1 MIFAVMKLNKIK
13 LLLVLFLVS
22 CSAPKKDMQVE
33 VFVKDLKKGILYLER
48 VQDSILVAVDSVQ
61 ITQEKPIVLE
71 ADLNHPELFYVLLV
85 RNKADDFDN
94 RISFFGEAGNIS
106 IQTTLDG
113 YVTKAEVIGS
123 PTQDIFNSYNK
134 VISQFNYEELD
145 LLTAYLQAQI
155 NQNNDSL
162 ALLVRQS
169 ASLAKRKIL
178 FTANF
183 AVNNNTS
190 VIAPYLALYNL
201 TSGSKT
207 LLDTIA
213 ASMSDDVRNSS
224 YGKHLRDY
232 LADPEKK

>member
-1 MIFAVMKLNKIK
+1 
-13 LLLVLFLVS
+13 
-22 CSAPKKDMQVE
+22 MQVE

-61 ITQEKPIVLE
+61 ITKEKPIVLE
-71 ADLNHPELFYVLLV
+71 ADLNHPELFYVLLD

-94 RISFFGEAGNIS
+94 RIPFFGEAGNIS

-113 YVTKAEVIGS
+113 YVTKAEVVGS

-134 VISQFNYEELD
+134 VISQLNNEELD
-145 LLTAYLQAQI
+145 LLAAYLLAQI
-155 NQNNDSL
+155 SQNNDSL
-162 ALLVRQS
+162 ALLEKQS
-169 ASLAKRKIL
+169 ANLAKRKIL

-183 AVNNNTS
+183 AVNNNNS

-201 TSGSKT
+201 TSGSKS

-224 YGKHLRDY
+224 YGKQLRDY
-232 LADPEKK
+232 LADAEKLNDAY

>member
-48 VQDSILVAVDSVQ
+48 LQDSILVAVDSVQ

-123 PTQDIFNSYNK
+123 PTQDIFNSYIK
-134 VISQFNYEELD
+134 VISQFNNEELD
-145 LLTAYLQAQI
+145 LLAAYLQAQI

-162 ALLVRQS
+162 ALIEKQS
-169 ASLAKRKIL
+169 ANLAKRKLL

-224 YGKHLRDY
+224 YGKQLRDY

>member
-1 MIFAVMKLNKIK
+1 
-13 LLLVLFLVS
+13 
-22 CSAPKKDMQVE
+22 MQVE
-33 VFVKDLKKGILYLER
+33 VFVKDLKKGTLYLER
-48 VQDSILVAVDSVQ
+48 VQDSILVAVDSMQ

-71 ADLNHPELFYVLLV
+71 ADLNHPELFYVLLD

-94 RISFFGEAGNIS
+94 RIPFFGEAGNIS

-113 YVTKAEVIGS
+113 YVTKAEVVGS

-134 VISQFNYEELD
+134 VISQFNNEELD
-145 LLTAYLQAQI
+145 LLAAYLQAQI
-155 NQNNDSL
+155 SQNSDSL
-162 ALLVRQS
+162 ALLEKQS

-183 AVNNNTS
+183 AVNNNNS

-213 ASMSDDVRNSS
+213 ASMSEDVRNSS
-224 YGKHLRDY
+224 YGKQLRDY
-232 LADPEKK
+232 LADAEK

>member
-1 MIFAVMKLNKIK
+1 
-13 LLLVLFLVS
+13 
-22 CSAPKKDMQVE
+22 MQVE

-48 VQDSILVAVDSVQ
+48 LQDSILVAVDSVQ

-123 PTQDIFNSYNK
+123 PTQDIFNSYIK
-134 VISQFNYEELD
+134 VISQFNNEELD
-145 LLTAYLQAQI
+145 LLAAYLQAQI

-162 ALLVRQS
+162 ALIENQS
-169 ASLAKRKIL
+169 ANLAKRKLL

-224 YGKHLRDY
+224 YGKQLRDY

>member
-1 MIFAVMKLNKIK
+1 
-13 LLLVLFLVS
+13 
-22 CSAPKKDMQVE
+22 MQVE

-48 VQDSILVAVDSVQ
+48 LQDSILVAVDSVQ

-123 PTQDIFNSYNK
+123 PTQDIFNSYIK
-134 VISQFNYEELD
+134 VISQFNNEELD
-145 LLTAYLQAQI
+145 LLAAYLQAQI

-162 ALLVRQS
+162 ALIEKQS
-169 ASLAKRKIL
+169 ADLAKRKLL

-224 YGKHLRDY
+224 YGKQLRDY
-232 LADPEKK
+232 LADPEKNDSY

>member
-1 MIFAVMKLNKIK
+1 
-13 LLLVLFLVS
+13 
-22 CSAPKKDMQVE
+22 MQVE
-33 VFVKDLKKGILYLER
+33 VFVKDLKKGTLYLER
-48 VQDSILVAVDSVQ
+48 VQDSILVAVDSMQ

-71 ADLNHPELFYVLLV
+71 ADLNHPELFYVLLE

-94 RISFFGEAGNIS
+94 RIPFFGEAGNIS

-113 YVTKAEVIGS
+113 YVTKAEVVGS

-134 VISQFNYEELD
+134 VISQFNNEELD
-145 LLTAYLQAQI
+145 LLAAYLQAQI
-155 NQNNDSL
+155 SQNSDSL
-162 ALLVRQS
+162 ALLEKQS

-201 TSGSKT
+201 TSDSKS

-224 YGKHLRDY
+224 YGKQLRDY
-232 LADPEKK
+232 LADAEK

>member
-1 MIFAVMKLNKIK
+1 
-13 LLLVLFLVS
+13 
-22 CSAPKKDMQVE
+22 MQVE
-33 VFVKDLKKGILYLER
+33 VFVKDLKKGTLYLER
-48 VQDSILVAVDSVQ
+48 VQDSILVAVDSMQ

-71 ADLNHPELFYVLLV
+71 ADLNHPELFYVLLE

-94 RISFFGEAGNIS
+94 RIPFFGEAGNIS

-113 YVTKAEVIGS
+113 YVTKAEVVGS

-134 VISQFNYEELD
+134 VISQFNNEELD
-145 LLTAYLQAQI
+145 LLAAYLQAQI
-155 NQNNDSL
+155 SQNNDSL
-162 ALLVRQS
+162 ALLEKQS

-183 AVNNNTS
+183 AVNNNNS
-190 VIAPYLALYNL
+190 VIAPYLALYSL
-201 TSGSKT
+201 TSGSKS

-224 YGKHLRDY
+224 YGKQLRDY
-232 LADPEKK
+232 LADAEK

>member
-1 MIFAVMKLNKIK
+1 MKQNIIK
-13 LLLVLFLVS
+13 LLFVLFLVS

-61 ITQEKPIVLE
+61 ITKEKPIVLE
-71 ADLNHPELFYVLLV
+71 ADLNHPELFYVLLD

-94 RISFFGEAGNIS
+94 RIPFFGEAGNIS

-113 YVTKAEVIGS
+113 YVTKAEVVGS

-134 VISQFNYEELD
+134 VISQLNNEELD
-145 LLTAYLQAQI
+145 LLAAYLLAQI
-155 NQNNDSL
+155 SQNNDSL
-162 ALLVRQS
+162 ALLEKQS
-169 ASLAKRKIL
+169 ANLAKRKIL

-183 AVNNNTS
+183 AVNNNNS

-201 TSGSKT
+201 TSGSKS

-224 YGKHLRDY
+224 YGKQLRDY
-232 LADPEKK
+232 LADAEKLNDAY

>member
-1 MIFAVMKLNKIK
+1 
-13 LLLVLFLVS
+13 
-22 CSAPKKDMQVE
+22 MQVE
-33 VFVKDLKKGILYLER
+33 VFVKDLKKGTLYLER
-48 VQDSILVAVDSVQ
+48 VQDSILVAVDSMQ

-71 ADLNHPELFYVLLV
+71 ADLNHPELFYVLLD

-94 RISFFGEAGNIS
+94 RIPFFGEAGNIS

-113 YVTKAEVIGS
+113 YVTKAEVVGS

-134 VISQFNYEELD
+134 VISQFNNEELD
-145 LLTAYLQAQI
+145 LLAAYLQAQI
-155 NQNNDSL
+155 SHNSDSL
-162 ALLVRQS
+162 ALLEKQS

-183 AVNNNTS
+183 AVNNNNS

-224 YGKHLRDY
+224 YGKQLRDY
-232 LADPEKK
+232 LADAEK

>member
-1 MIFAVMKLNKIK
+1 
-13 LLLVLFLVS
+13 
-22 CSAPKKDMQVE
+22 MQVE

-48 VQDSILVAVDSVQ
+48 LQDSILVAVDSVQ

-71 ADLNHPELFYVLLV
+71 ADLNHPELFYVLLD

-123 PTQDIFNSYNK
+123 PTQDIFNSYIK
-134 VISQFNYEELD
+134 VISQFNNEELD
-145 LLTAYLQAQI
+145 LLAAYLQAQI

-162 ALLVRQS
+162 ALIEKQS
-169 ASLAKRKIL
+169 ANLAKRKIL

-224 YGKHLRDY
+224 YGKQLRDY

>member
-1 MIFAVMKLNKIK
+1 
-13 LLLVLFLVS
+13 
-22 CSAPKKDMQVE
+22 MQVE
-33 VFVKDLKKGILYLER
+33 VFVKDLKKGTLYLER
-48 VQDSILVAVDSVQ
+48 VQDSILVAVDSMQ

-71 ADLNHPELFYVLLV
+71 ADLNHPELFYVLLD

-94 RISFFGEAGNIS
+94 RIPFFGEAGNIS

-113 YVTKAEVIGS
+113 YVTKAEVVGS

-134 VISQFNYEELD
+134 VISQFNNEELD
-145 LLTAYLQAQI
+145 LLAAYLQAQI
-155 NQNNDSL
+155 SQNSDSL
-162 ALLVRQS
+162 ALLEKQS
-169 ASLAKRKIL
+169 TSLAKRKIL

-183 AVNNNTS
+183 AVNNRTS

-201 TSGSKT
+201 ISDSKS

-224 YGKHLRDY
+224 YGKQLRDY
-232 LADPEKK
+232 LADAEK

>member
-1 MIFAVMKLNKIK
+1 
-13 LLLVLFLVS
+13 
-22 CSAPKKDMQVE
+22 MQVE

-48 VQDSILVAVDSVQ
+48 LQDSILVAVDSVQ

-123 PTQDIFNSYNK
+123 PTQDIFNSYIK
-134 VISQFNYEELD
+134 VISQFNNEELD
-145 LLTAYLQAQI
+145 LLAAYLQAQI

-162 ALLVRQS
+162 ALIEKQS
-169 ASLAKRKIL
+169 ANLAKRKLL

-224 YGKHLRDY
+224 YGKQLRDY
-232 LADPEKK
+232 LADPEKNDSY

>member
-1 MIFAVMKLNKIK
+1 MKQNIIK
-13 LLLVLFLVS
+13 LLLVLFLGS

-33 VFVKDLKKGILYLER
+33 LFVKDLKKGTLYLER
-48 VQDSILVAVDSVQ
+48 LQDSILVAVDSMQ

-71 ADLNHPELFYVLLV
+71 ADLNHPELFYVLLN

-94 RISFFGEAGNIS
+94 RIPFFGETGNIS

-113 YVTKAEVIGS
+113 YVTKSEVIGS
-123 PTQDIFNSYNK
+123 PTQDIFNSYKK
-134 VISQFNYEELD
+134 VISQFKNEELD
-145 LLTAYLQAQI
+145 LLAAYLQAQI

-162 ALLVRQS
+162 ALLEKQS
-169 ASLAKRKIL
+169 ANLAKRKIL
-178 FTANF
+178 FTVNF

-201 TSGSKT
+201 TTGSKT

-213 ASMSDDVRNSS
+213 SSMSHDVRNSS
-224 YGKHLRDY
+224 YGKQLRDY
-232 LADPEKK
+232 LADSEK

>member
-1 MIFAVMKLNKIK
+1 
-13 LLLVLFLVS
+13 
-22 CSAPKKDMQVE
+22 MQVE

-61 ITQEKPIVLE
+61 ITKEKPIVLE
-71 ADLNHPELFYVLLV
+71 ADLNHPELFYVLLDQ
-85 RNKADDFDN
+85 NKADDFDN
-94 RISFFGEAGNIS
+94 RIPFFGEAGNIS
-106 IQTTLDG
+106 IQTTLVG
-113 YVTKAEVIGS
+113 YVTKAVVVGS

-134 VISQFNYEELD
+134 VISQFNNEELD
-145 LLTAYLQAQI
+145 LLAAYLQAQI

-162 ALLVRQS
+162 ALLEKQF
-169 ASLAKRKIL
+169 ANLANRKIL

-201 TSGSKT
+201 SSNSKT

-213 ASMSDDVRNSS
+213 ASMSDDVRNSN
-224 YGKHLRDY
+224 YGKQLRDY
-232 LADPEKK
+232 LADAEK

>member
-1 MIFAVMKLNKIK
+1 
-13 LLLVLFLVS
+13 
-22 CSAPKKDMQVE
+22 MQVE

-48 VQDSILVAVDSVQ
+48 LQDSILVAVDSVQ

-71 ADLNHPELFYVLLV
+71 ADLNHPELFYVLLD
-85 RNKADDFDN
+85 RKKADDFDN

-123 PTQDIFNSYNK
+123 PTQDIFNSYIK
-134 VISQFNYEELD
+134 VISQFNNEELD
-145 LLTAYLQAQI
+145 LLAAYLQAQI

-162 ALLVRQS
+162 ELIEKQS
-169 ASLAKRKIL
+169 ANLAKRKLL

-224 YGKHLRDY
+224 YGKQLRDY
-232 LADPEKK
+232 LADPEKNDSY

>member
-1 MIFAVMKLNKIK
+1 
-13 LLLVLFLVS
+13 
-22 CSAPKKDMQVE
+22 MQVE
-33 VFVKDLKKGILYLER
+33 VFVKDLKKGTLYLER
-48 VQDSILVAVDSVQ
+48 VQDSILVAVDSMQ

-71 ADLNHPELFYVLLV
+71 ADLNHPELFYVLLE

-94 RISFFGEAGNIS
+94 RIPFFGEAGNIS

-113 YVTKAEVIGS
+113 YVTKAEVVGS

-134 VISQFNYEELD
+134 VISQFNNEELD
-145 LLTAYLQAQI
+145 LLAAYLQAQI
-155 NQNNDSL
+155 SQNSDSL
-162 ALLVRQS
+162 ALLEKQS
-169 ASLAKRKIL
+169 TSLAKRKIL

-183 AVNNNTS
+183 AVNNRTS

-201 TSGSKT
+201 TSDSKS

-224 YGKHLRDY
+224 YGKQLRDY
-232 LADPEKK
+232 LADAEK

>member
-1 MIFAVMKLNKIK
+1 
-13 LLLVLFLVS
+13 
-22 CSAPKKDMQVE
+22 MQVE
-33 VFVKDLKKGILYLER
+33 LFVKDLKKGTLYLER
-48 VQDSILVAVDSVQ
+48 LQDSILVAVDSMQ

-71 ADLNHPELFYVLLV
+71 ADLNHPELFYVLLN

-94 RISFFGEAGNIS
+94 RIPFFGEAGNIS

-123 PTQDIFNSYNK
+123 PTQDIFNSYIK
-134 VISQFNYEELD
+134 VISQFNNEELD
-145 LLTAYLQAQI
+145 LLAAYLQAQI

-162 ALLVRQS
+162 ELIEKQS
-169 ASLAKRKIL
+169 ANLAKRKLL

-190 VIAPYLALYNL
+190 VIAPYLALYKL

-224 YGKHLRDY
+224 YGKQLRDY
-232 LADPEKK
+232 LADPEKNDSY

>member
-1 MIFAVMKLNKIK
+1 
-13 LLLVLFLVS
+13 
-22 CSAPKKDMQVE
+22 MQVE
-33 VFVKDLKKGILYLER
+33 VFVKDLKKGTLYLER
-48 VQDSILVAVDSVQ
+48 VQDSILVAVDSMQ

-71 ADLNHPELFYVLLV
+71 ADLNHPELFYVLLD

-94 RISFFGEAGNIS
+94 RIPFFGEAGNIS
-106 IQTTLDG
+106 IQTTLEG
-113 YVTKAEVIGS
+113 YVTKAEVVGS

-134 VISQFNYEELD
+134 VISQFNNEELD
-145 LLTAYLQAQI
+145 LLAAYLQAQI
-155 NQNNDSL
+155 SQNSDSL
-162 ALLVRQS
+162 ALLEKQS

-201 TSGSKT
+201 TSDSKS

-224 YGKHLRDY
+224 YGKQLRDY
-232 LADPEKK
+232 LADAEK

>member
-1 MIFAVMKLNKIK
+1 
-13 LLLVLFLVS
+13 
-22 CSAPKKDMQVE
+22 MQVE
-33 VFVKDLKKGILYLER
+33 VFVKDLKKGTLYLER
-48 VQDSILVAVDSVQ
+48 VQDSILVAVDSIQ

-71 ADLNHPELFYVLLV
+71 ADLNHPELFYVLLD

-94 RISFFGEAGNIS
+94 RIPFFGEAGNIS

-113 YVTKAEVIGS
+113 YVTKAEVVGS

-134 VISQFNYEELD
+134 VISQFNNEELD
-145 LLTAYLQAQI
+145 LLAAYLQAQI
-155 NQNNDSL
+155 SQNSDSL
-162 ALLVRQS
+162 ALLEKQS

-183 AVNNNTS
+183 AVNNNNS

-224 YGKHLRDY
+224 YGKQLRDY
-232 LADPEKK
+232 LADAEK

>member
-1 MIFAVMKLNKIK
+1 
-13 LLLVLFLVS
+13 
-22 CSAPKKDMQVE
+22 MQVE
-33 VFVKDLKKGILYLER
+33 VFVKDLKKGTLYLER
-48 VQDSILVAVDSVQ
+48 VQDSILVAVDSIQ

-71 ADLNHPELFYVLLV
+71 ADLNHPELFYVLLD
-85 RNKADDFDN
+85 RNKADDIDN
-94 RISFFGEAGNIS
+94 RIPFFGEAGNIS

-113 YVTKAEVIGS
+113 YVTKAEVVGS

-134 VISQFNYEELD
+134 VISQFNNEELD
-145 LLTAYLQAQI
+145 LLAAYLQAQI
-155 NQNNDSL
+155 SQNSDSL
-162 ALLVRQS
+162 ALLEKQS
-169 ASLAKRKIL
+169 ASLSKRKIL

-183 AVNNNTS
+183 AVNNNNS

-224 YGKHLRDY
+224 YGKQLRDY
-232 LADPEKK
+232 LADAEK

>member
-1 MIFAVMKLNKIK
+1 MKQNIIK
-13 LLLVLFLVS
+13 LLFVLFLGS

-33 VFVKDLKKGILYLER
+33 VFVKDLKKGTLYLER
-48 VQDSILVAVDSVQ
+48 VQDSILVAVDSMQ

-71 ADLNHPELFYVLLV
+71 ADLNHPELFYVLLD

-94 RISFFGEAGNIS
+94 RIPFFGEAGNIS
-106 IQTTLDG
+106 IQTTLEG
-113 YVTKAEVIGS
+113 YVTKAEVVGS

-134 VISQFNYEELD
+134 VISQFNNEELD
-145 LLTAYLQAQI
+145 LLAAYLQAQI
-155 NQNNDSL
+155 SQNSDSL
-162 ALLVRQS
+162 ALLEKQS
-169 ASLAKRKIL
+169 TSLAMRKIL

-183 AVNNNTS
+183 AVNNRTS

-201 TSGSKT
+201 TSDSKS

-224 YGKHLRDY
+224 YGKQLRDY
-232 LADPEKK
+232 LADAEK

>member
-1 MIFAVMKLNKIK
+1 MKQNILK
-13 LLLVLFLVS
+13 LLLFLFLGS
-22 CSAPKKDMQVE
+22 CSVPKKDMQVE

-48 VQDSILVAVDSVQ
+48 LQDSILVAVDSVQ

-71 ADLNHPELFYVLLV
+71 ADLNHPELFYVLLN

-94 RISFFGEAGNIS
+94 RIPFFGEAGNIS

-123 PTQDIFNSYNK
+123 PTQDIFNSYIK
-134 VISQFNYEELD
+134 VISQFNNEELD
-145 LLTAYLQAQI
+145 LLAAYLQAQI

-162 ALLVRQS
+162 ALLEKQS
-169 ASLAKRKIL
+169 ANLAKRKIL
-178 FTANF
+178 FTVNF

-224 YGKHLRDY
+224 YGKQLRDY

>member
-1 MIFAVMKLNKIK
+1 MKQNKIN
-13 LLLVLFLVS
+13 LLLVFFLVS

-48 VQDSILVAVDSVQ
+48 LQDSILVAVDSVQ

-71 ADLNHPELFYVLLV
+71 ADLNHPELFYVLLN

-134 VISQFNYEELD
+134 VISQFNNEELD
-145 LLTAYLQAQI
+145 LLAAYLQAQI

-162 ALLVRQS
+162 ALIEKQS
-169 ASLAKRKIL
+169 ANLAKRKIL

-213 ASMSDDVRNSS
+213 ASMTDDVRNSS
-224 YGKHLRDY
+224 YGKQLRDN
-232 LADPEKK
+232 LADPEK